1 MDITIFSLKEEIES
15 YTISNILNR
24 LLKILEEKHKRAK
37 VNKEYLG
44 ESYYALGYYDGL
56 TRGYNEAVNDL
67 INCIKEN
74 RNYV

>member
-15 YTISNILNR
+15 HTISNILNKF
-24 LLKILEEKHKRAK
+24 LKILEEKHKRAK

-56 TRGYNEAVNDL
+56 IKGYNEAINDL
-67 INCIKEN
+67 INYIKEN

>member
-1 MDITIFSLKEEIES
+1 MDITIFSLKEEDYIV
-15 YTISNILNR
+15 SNILNKF
-24 LLKILEEKHKRAK
+24 LKIIEERHKRVK
-37 VNKEYLG
+37 VDKEYLG

-74 RNYV
+74 GDYV